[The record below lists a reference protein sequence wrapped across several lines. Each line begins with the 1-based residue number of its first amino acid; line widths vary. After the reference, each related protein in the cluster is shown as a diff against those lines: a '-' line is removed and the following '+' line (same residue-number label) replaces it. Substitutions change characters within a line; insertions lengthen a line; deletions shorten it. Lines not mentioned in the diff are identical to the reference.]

1 MKVYISQLTETE
13 NIIDLLEKYEIGLE
27 IVLFASPYCLDRQ
40 DEFIENYK
48 RELGDLYGKINL
60 GIHGPYADLIP
71 GARDELITKATNYR
85 MQQAYNVAKKMD
97 ANFVV
102 YHSSLPFR

>member
-1 MKVYISQLTETE
+1 MDLISQ
-13 NIIDLLEKYEIGLE
+13 
-27 IVLFASPYCLDRQ
+27 
-40 DEFIENYK
+40 FIENYK

-71 GARDELITKATNYR
+71 GARDELIIKVANYR
-85 MQQAYNVAKKMD
+85 MQQAYDVAKKMD

>member
-71 GARDELITKATNYR
+71 GARDELITKLQITECSKLTMLLKKW
-85 MQQAYNVAKKMD
+85 MQI
-97 ANFVV
+97 
-102 YHSSLPFR
+102 L

>member
-1 MKVYISQLTETE
+1 MKKGAYNMKVYISQLTETE

-40 DEFIENYK
+40 NEFIENYK

-60 GIHGPYADLIP
+60 GRFRHLNLLIP
-71 GARDELITKATNYR
+71 FLVKFQEPVMN
-85 MQQAYNVAKKMD
+85 
-97 ANFVV
+97 
-102 YHSSLPFR
+102 